1 MKLSVT
7 GFIKHAIIFAMNG
20 ILPEFITFFSLRNVI
35 SYKID
40 IFDESL
46 QHLSIRMMISKV
58 YAIISIK
65 GFHLP
70 LLLI

>member
-20 ILPEFITFFSLRNVI
+20 ILPEFITYFSLRNVI
-35 SYKID
+35 SYKI
-40 IFDESL
+40 IRGL
-46 QHLSIRMMISKV
+46 QHLSIRMIISKV

>member
-20 ILPEFITFFSLRNVI
+20 ILPEFITYFSLSNVI

-40 IFDESL
+40 IFDERPTT
-46 QHLSIRMMISKV
+46 SINKNNN
-58 YAIISIK
+58 
-65 GFHLP
+65 F
-70 LLLI
+70 

>member
-20 ILPEFITFFSLRNVI
+20 ILPEFITYFSLRNVI

-40 IFDESL
+40 IFDEI
-46 QHLSIRMMISKV
+46 QHLSKRMIISKV

>member
-7 GFIKHAIIFAMNG
+7 GFIKHAIIFGMNG
-20 ILPEFITFFSLRNVI
+20 ILPEFITYFSLRNVI

-40 IFDESL
+40 IFDE
-46 QHLSIRMMISKV
+46 IRMMISKV

>member
-20 ILPEFITFFSLRNVI
+20 ILPEFITYFSLRNVI

-40 IFDESL
+40 IFDET
-46 QHLSIRMMISKV
+46 SINKNDN
-58 YAIISIK
+58 
-65 GFHLP
+65 F
-70 LLLI
+70 

>member
-20 ILPEFITFFSLRNVI
+20 ILPEFITYFSLRNVI

-40 IFDESL
+40 IFDE
-46 QHLSIRMMISKV
+46 IRMMISKV

>member
-20 ILPEFITFFSLRNVI
+20 ILPEFITYFSLRNVI

-40 IFDESL
+40 IFDEK
-46 QHLSIRMMISKV
+46 HLSIRMIISKV